1 VSDGQQQGDGAR
13 RAQALARLRVLEEL
27 PPASL
32 QRVTRLA
39 AHIAGGS
46 GVSAAVHLLDADHQH
61 RVASA
66 QAPRERYDVVT
77 SLCVHVVEEDRPL
90 YLQEPAQDPRFADN
104 PWTTGPDGVRMYYGV
119 PLRTTDGQAVGTL
132 CVFSPDPVALDA
144 EQRALLGDLA
154 EEASSQLELVELTRQ
169 LGHDAAHDPLT
180 GLANRVVL
188 SHRLQSALA
197 RRERRQGEPVLLL
210 VDLDGFKAVND
221 TLGHGV
227 GDEVLRSTAARLRS
241 AVRAG
246 DLVARLG
253 GDEFAVL
260 LESVLADADVDEVVA
275 RLDAVADEPHGTS
288 AGPVR
293 CGFTTGVGRALPG
306 DLSYELLGR
315 ADADLYRRKTPRR
328 G

>member
-1 VSDGQQQGDGAR
+1 VSDGQQHGDGAR

-39 AHIAGGS
+39 AHIAGGA
-46 GVSAAVHLLDADHQH
+46 GVSAAVHLLDGDHQH
-61 RVASA
+61 RVAAA
-66 QAPRERYDVVT
+66 QAPRERSDAVT
-77 SLCVHVVEEDRPL
+77 SLCVHVVDDDRSL
-90 YLQEPAQDPRFADN
+90 YLEEPARDPRFADN
-104 PWTTGPDGVRMYYGV
+104 PWTTGPGALRMYYGV
-119 PLRTTDGQAVGTL
+119 PLRTRDGQPFGTL
-132 CVFSPDPVALDA
+132 CVFSPDPITLDD

-197 RRERRQGEPVLLL
+197 RRERRQGEPVLLI
-210 VDLDGFKAVND
+210 VDLDGFKGVND
-221 TLGHGV
+221 THGHGV
-227 GDEVLRSTAARLRS
+227 GDEVLRSTAARLQS

-246 DLVARLG
+246 DLVTRLG

-260 LESVLADADVDEVVA
+260 LESVTSASDVDEVVG
-275 RLDAVADEPHGTS
+275 RLAALAVVPHDTS

-293 CGFTTGVGRALPG
+293 CGFTTGVGCAEPG
-306 DLSYELLGR
+306 DLSYEVLGR
-315 ADADLYRRKTPRR
+315 ADADLYRHKVPTQR
-328 G
+328 